1 MPVTFAVLL
10 WSVAG
15 REQQL
20 HAYEDDVLRLV
31 GEHGGRVIARARRV
45 ESDSSHPVETQI
57 IEFADTAGFDS
68 YMVDPR
74 RTSMSERRDACVER
88 TEVWPIEMI

>member
-1 MPVTFAVLL
+1 MPVTVAVLL
-10 WSVAG
+10 WPVEG

-31 GEHGGRVIARARRV
+31 EEHGGRVIARARRAR
-45 ESDSSHPVETQI
+45 SDSSHPLETQI

-68 YMVDPR
+68 YLGDPR
-74 RTSMSERRDACVER
+74 RTSMSERRDTCVER
-88 TEVWPIEMI
+88 TETWPIQMI